1 MSGYGTNRINIFQ
14 EKLVFQAG
22 SKAPIVYP
30 PGHFGDGKTECQA
43 TPPSDYENEEF
54 EEDGTERNETERFEE
69 MGPEDDCFPGMLD
82 DSDFD
87 VGPEPDVPNHTLYR
101 LYDVFIYTDSDPL
114 CSQQIYVMHDFKYGS
129 NDEIEI
135 VPNRYAVVTLL
146 NLTFADGHYP
156 VSTCSICQTNSLL
169 SAYMQSDWSRTS
181 QGSFEPSMLYSCIHV
196 NAVISY
202 VTHKAIPDNELPH
215 DYSPTYALDVAQLL
229 SEYLNRAPKPFKPGS
244 FILQELKYQVK
255 YGELLIYLSEYDGI
269 FLFAKARSTSGRGY
283 LFCFLCPRSRSCSHI
298 SMVGPLEPSFYQQEE
313 ESIHAESAS
322 APRSRAVTDLLDVLL
337 SKRRYP
343 FDMDCDVELREVI
356 RDRMFTPITHWF
368 ENNVPGGIL
377 IAEARMCCG
386 SECEII
392 STNNHYCELFSLHG
406 YLQTMPIQARICRI
420 CHARYEFDGRSLGI
434 LNYSNKYLFTV
445 ELILDLLEFNS
456 LSGTPTYSYWQARC
470 NTMLKSW
477 TSSETIVFKKKWMSM
492 AGRVNG
498 IMTAFLS
505 LVDYPLKHF
514 QCCKDPDVVC
524 IDGIVLSVESRR
536 INTTSPWLEDSGL
549 RARFST
555 KEDRYIIMLNPKQKE
570 ILKSY
575 IREGVY
581 VEDLQMFCEELG
593 DPLGTFIIQNSTTL
607 RPGATPVVQSPPLL
621 KRFYQS
627 LYKHISPACS
637 IAPASIWSCLEGMVA
652 QNHIP
657 FEYFPILSERSPVL
671 ADLCSYIT
679 KLSGNAKKYDT
690 GILLLGHI
698 LTKSKG
704 CYTTPRPNYQNPIRP
719 VSDEERISF
728 TSVTQEVLETGA
740 YFPGRPYHSIIR
752 DIHLTKE
759 SALCNKLYKNKGR
772 LGAGTL
778 LFWCGLHRKC
788 LGFYVMQSAESCKTV
803 FQILVTRFRLQPK
816 VIIYDNGCNLSEYI
830 LNRAPGP
837 FKNTYIL
844 SDGFHWK
851 NHTNCGM
858 AYNSKLYPALN
869 GKSS

>member
-1 MSGYGTNRINIFQ
+1 MSGYSTKRINIFQ

-22 SKAPIVYP
+22 SKAPVVFP
-30 PGHFGDGKTECQA
+30 PGYFGDGETECQA
-43 TPPSDYENEEF
+43 TPPSEYE
-54 EEDGTERNETERFEE
+54 EEDLEEDRSEEDLETDRFQE
-69 MGPEDDCFPGMLD
+69 MGPEDDYFPD
-82 DSDFD
+82 ESYFD
-87 VGPEPDVPNHTLYR
+87 VGHEPEVANHTLYR
-101 LYDVFIYTDSDPL
+101 LYDVFIHTASDPL

-129 NDEIEI
+129 NEEIEI
-135 VPNRYAVVTLL
+135 VPNRFAVVTLL
-146 NLTFADGHYP
+146 NLSFADGHYP
-156 VSTCSICQTNSLL
+156 VSTCSLCQTNSLL

-181 QGSFEPSMLYSCIHV
+181 QGSFEPSMLYSCFHV
-196 NAVISY
+196 NAVVSY

-215 DYSPTYALDVAQLL
+215 DYSPTYAVDVAELL
-229 SEYLNRAPKPFKPGS
+229 AELLIRAPIPLMPGS
-244 FILQELKYQVK
+244 FILKELKYRVK

-269 FLFAKARSTSGRGY
+269 YLFAKARSTSGRGY

-298 SMVGPLEPSFYQQEE
+298 SMVGPLDPSFYQFE
-313 ESIHAESAS
+313 ESIHAESYTTARNR
-322 APRSRAVTDLLDVLL
+322 PLTDLQDVLL

-343 FDMDCDVELREVI
+343 FDMDEDEELREII
-356 RDRMFTPITHWF
+356 RDRMFTPITHWY
-368 ENNVPGGIL
+368 ENNVPGGII
-377 IAEARMCCG
+377 IAEPRKCCG
-386 SECEII
+386 SDCEII
-392 STNNHYCELFSLHG
+392 STNNHSCELFSLHG
-406 YLQTMPIQARICRI
+406 YLQTKPIQARICRI
-420 CHARYEFDGRSLGI
+420 CHARYEFDGRALGI

-445 ELILDLLEFNS
+445 ELILDLLEFKS

-477 TSSETIVFKKKWMSM
+477 TSEETIYFKKKWMSM

-498 IMTAFLS
+498 IMTPFFS
-505 LVDYPLKHF
+505 LVDYPANHF
-514 QCCKDPDVVC
+514 QCCKDPEVVC

-536 INTTSPWLEDSGL
+536 INTQTPWIDDSGL

-555 KEDRYIIMLNPKQKE
+555 KEDRYTIMLNPKQKE

-575 IREGVY
+575 IREGVHL
-581 VEDLQMFCEELG
+581 EDLKIFCAEVDE
-593 DPLGTFIIQNSTTL
+593 PMGTFIIQNASTF
-607 RPGATPVVQSPPLL
+607 RQGATVLVQSPPLL

-637 IAPASIWSCLEGMVA
+637 IVPACTWSLLEGIVA

-657 FEYFPILSERSPVL
+657 FEYFPILSQQAPVL

-679 KLSGNAKKYDT
+679 KLSGNVSKYHT
-690 GILLLGHI
+690 GILLLKHI

-704 CYTTPRPNYQNPIRP
+704 CYSSPRPNYQNPIRP
-719 VSDEERISF
+719 VSNEERISF

-759 SALCNKLYKNKGR
+759 STLCNKLYKSKGR

-778 LFWCGLHRKC
+778 LFWCGVHRKC

-803 FQILVTRFRLQPK
+803 FQILVTRFRVQPK

-837 FKNTYIL
+837 FKDTYIL

-869 GKSS
+869 GIYT